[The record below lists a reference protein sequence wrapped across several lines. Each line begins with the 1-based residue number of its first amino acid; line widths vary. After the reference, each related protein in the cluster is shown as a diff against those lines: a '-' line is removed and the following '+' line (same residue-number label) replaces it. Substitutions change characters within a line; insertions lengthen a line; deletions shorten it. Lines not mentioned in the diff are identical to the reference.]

1 MSWGVLNI
9 TMIKSYQVDLYKKT
23 VAARDNHSEP
33 SPSKERMLSQQLL
46 ESVAKLHTV
55 AKLVEDELEDLE
67 LAREIRLMAD
77 RLNKAL

>member
-23 VAARDNHSEP
+23 VAAGDNFSVP

-55 AKLVEDELEDLE
+55 AKLVEDELGDWE

>member
-9 TMIKSYQVDLYKKT
+9 TMIKSYQIDLYKKT
-23 VAARDNHSEP
+23 VA
-33 SPSKERMLSQQLL
+33 KERMLSQQLL

-55 AKLVEDELEDLE
+55 AKLVEDELGDWE
-67 LAREIRLMAD
+67 LAREIRLIAD

>member
-23 VAARDNHSEP
+23 VA
-33 SPSKERMLSQQLL
+33 KERMLSQQLL

-67 LAREIRLMAD
+67 LAREIRLIAD
-77 RLNKAL
+77 RLNKAF